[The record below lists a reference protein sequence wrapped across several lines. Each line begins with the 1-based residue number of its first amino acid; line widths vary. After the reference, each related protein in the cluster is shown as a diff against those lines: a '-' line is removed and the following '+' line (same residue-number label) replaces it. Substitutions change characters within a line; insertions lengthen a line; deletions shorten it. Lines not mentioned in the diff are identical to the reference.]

1 MGNGLGGGGSPPED
15 YITQCLFDD
24 FVLTILSTSAYAAV
38 FMLRDAY
45 NNYEHRSFASGE
57 RRGFDREQQKIRR
70 DQTTWMLY
78 DTPYGEFKDRKLQL
92 RKTLSI
98 ALAEPIRY
106 FKSLGVKT
114 PMSEASQ
121 LAVVQHIKPDHFGSQ
136 PSVRPATSS
145 SAFVPR
151 IPAPNYKDI
160 LADMH
165 LIFLPPGHTGRKAG
179 TSVKELGL
187 QVSEMSMTSSEWVSW
202 WLGAGGFEAPFVI
215 DKCILAILDILED
228 IIFLNICNII

>member
-45 NNYEHRSFASGE
+45 KNYDHRSFSSGD
-57 RRGFDREQQKIRR
+57 RRGFHRDQQKIRR

-78 DTPYGEFKDRKLQL
+78 DTGYGEFKDRKFQL
-92 RKTLSI
+92 MKTLSI
-98 ALAEPIRY
+98 ALAEPMGY
-106 FKSLGVKT
+106 FKSLGVKM
-114 PMSEASQ
+114 PMSEYSQ

-179 TSVKELGL
+179 TSVKELEL

-215 DKCILAILDILED
+215 DKCILAILDILD
-228 IIFLNICNII
+228 